1 MLYTSFTG
9 KNLFQLFVYSKNCK
23 KVLKSVFS
31 FREFRLTAT
40 VEFSCLRNIFMPS
53 WPILSVHKPQF
64 SIITLVCIHSLI
76 QCCQF
81 DKNLSGHW
89 HGALKVLTFMNVY
102 VLYKSYKF

>member
-31 FREFRLTAT
+31 FREFRLTAA

-53 WPILSVHKPQF
+53 WPILS
-64 SIITLVCIHSLI
+64 VCIHSLI

-102 VLYKSYKF
+102 VFI